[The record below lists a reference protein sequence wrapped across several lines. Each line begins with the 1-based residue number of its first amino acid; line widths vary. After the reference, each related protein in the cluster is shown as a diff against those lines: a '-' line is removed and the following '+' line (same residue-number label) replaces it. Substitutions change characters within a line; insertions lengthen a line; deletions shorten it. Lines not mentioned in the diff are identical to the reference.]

1 VLLLGAVV
9 VLGLIGG
16 ALLEIG
22 NSARERAL
30 KLEDRDRAVGGIE
43 FGLETLRH
51 TVAQELESQA
61 WVDVGGLG
69 SNPDQ
74 GTGALASACY
84 NIDLET
90 QDGPDQIFAT
100 QLHNPLESL
109 SAPDDPFHGAG
120 AVVTTFTL
128 TANARSAISSSTD
141 SRFNLP
147 ALQLTPP
154 IERTPDSGL
163 GAHAVFIGN
172 ELRAFA
178 KR

>member
-9 VLGLIGG
+9 VLGFIGG

-22 NSARERAL
+22 DAARERSL
-30 KLEDRDRAVGGIE
+30 KLEDRDRAVGRIE

-51 TVAQELESQA
+51 IVAQELESQA
-61 WVDVGGLG
+61 WVDVAGLG

-84 NIDLET
+84 NINLET

-120 AVVTTFTL
+120 AVVTTFTV
-128 TANARSAISSSTD
+128 TASTGKLKGASPGSAGCTTSD
-141 SRFNLP
+141 P
-147 ALQLTPP
+147 
-154 IERTPDSGL
+154 
-163 GAHAVFIGN
+163 
-172 ELRAFA
+172 
-178 KR
+178 